1 MMVDDPRLI
10 NQLNMVARKRFL
22 ARGVVAEQELI
33 PRILNYTP
41 HPDYVINP

>member
-1 MMVDDPRLI
+1 MMGDDPSLS
-10 NQLNMVARKRFL
+10 NHLNKVARKRL
-22 ARGVVAEQELI
+22 LVRGVVAEQELI